1 MATKF
6 PQFNEVFMT
15 VDGPL
20 FNRGQAIYYPSI
32 SGETFSTDVCGPI
45 YPQPPKFQI
54 ELDEEEQ

>member
-15 VDGPL
+15 TDGPL
-20 FNRGQAIYYPSI
+20 FNRGQALYFMAISAQVLIGDI
-32 SGETFSTDVCGPI
+32 SGPV